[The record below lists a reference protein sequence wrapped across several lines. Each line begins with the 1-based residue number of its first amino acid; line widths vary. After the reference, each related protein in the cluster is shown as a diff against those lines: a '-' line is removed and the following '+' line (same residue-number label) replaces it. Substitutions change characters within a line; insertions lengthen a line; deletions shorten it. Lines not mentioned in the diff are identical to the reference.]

1 MLPALDDYLYAYKLR
16 YQLTPS
22 QGTDNQRILQYDW
35 ARGTTDNTQPKAV
48 ASHLIFPCWLSH
60 VKNLGYRLIPFI

>member
-48 ASHLIFPCWLSH
+48 ASHLIFP
-60 VKNLGYRLIPFI
+60 